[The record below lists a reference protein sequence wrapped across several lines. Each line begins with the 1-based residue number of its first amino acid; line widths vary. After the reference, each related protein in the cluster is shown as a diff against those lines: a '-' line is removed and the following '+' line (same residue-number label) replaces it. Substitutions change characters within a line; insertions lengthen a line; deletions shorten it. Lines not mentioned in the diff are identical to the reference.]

1 MERSPES
8 FQLLEKLGEGGMGQ
22 VYKALDSANNQ
33 VVALKFLI
41 AGADEEMKKRLRLEA
56 REHAALHH
64 PNVVRL
70 YEHMSYEDHDF
81 LVMEYMDA
89 GNLKDF
95 LHDAPEIKDTI
106 GVFVQVC
113 EGLEYLH
120 RQGLVH
126 RDLKPENILLNKE
139 KQAKIAD
146 LGMVRRTDREASSL
160 TGYGQLVG
168 STRFMAPEQILRSQ
182 VTAAADLYALGIT
195 LFEAIAGEPPFQGS
209 EYHILNA
216 HIREQ
221 APSLRSR
228 VPSTPERLDEIVAN
242 LLEKSP
248 ENRPRSAAQV
258 AEMLRQCLQDA
269 PAPAAPTQKSD
280 TGVEEMSEVIVGM
293 SQPVRN
299 CLNGVLGMT
308 GLLQASLR
316 ASQDQQY
323 LDALEESARDLQTLL
338 EGLVDFARIR
348 TGQLRLQPVLTDLRG
363 LVASVLAAAGALAR
377 EQESSLF
384 SHVDVSVPDMVVV
397 DPLRLHQILFNLVQQ
412 SLRAARKDNI
422 SLVVQREHDEDDT
435 VALRFSVS
443 DGQSYLSG
451 QQIRSLFLPS
461 AHGLGMFLVHHLVQN
476 LGGRCWA
483 SSLPG
488 RGTTYTATLKLGVP
502 TGSLPPASSAATV
515 ENLKILLADDQ
526 RINQTLVT
534 AILTKFGH
542 QVECVFNG
550 VEVLRALEK
559 SRYDLLLLDMVMP
572 EMDGPTAAGKIR
584 EKEKQEGGHIPII
597 ALTAMDA
604 GEVPNTVDA
613 IVAKPIKPDLLLST
627 LAETMARL
635 PQARPQ
641 ALSLDE
647 LLARVAG
654 SKRHADMLLEV
665 FRETHTAQLADLETA
680 FAKEDLDGIKRQANL
695 LQTSLSSICAHP
707 AAKAARVLEQLAGE
721 ARLQSALHARRQLL
735 NEVEHLQGQLATVG
749 ES

>member
-22 VYKALDSANNQ
+22 VYKALDTQNNQ

-41 AGADEEMKKRLRLEA
+41 AGADEEMQKRLRLEA

-64 PNVVRL
+64 PNIVRL

-95 LHDAPEIKDTI
+95 LHDAPELKDTI
-106 GVFVQVC
+106 EIFVQVC

-126 RDLKPENILLNKE
+126 RDLKPENILLNKDR
-139 KQAKIAD
+139 QAKIAD

-258 AEMLRQCLQDA
+258 AEMLRQCLSA
-269 PAPAAPTQKSD
+269 PAPAAPVQKND
-280 TGVEEMSEVIVGM
+280 TGVEEMSEVILGM

-323 LDALEESARDLQTLL
+323 LDALEESARDLQTLF

-348 TGQLRLQPVLTDLRG
+348 TDQLRLQPVSVDLRG

-384 SHVDVSVPDMVVV
+384 SHVDVSVPDTVMA

-412 SLRAARKDNI
+412 SLRASRKDNI
-422 SLVVQREHDEDDT
+422 SLVVQREHDEGDR

-461 AHGLGMFLVHHLVQN
+461 AHGLGMFLVHHLVQC

-488 RGTTYTATLKLGVP
+488 RGTTYTATLKLGV
-502 TGSLPPASSAATV
+502 TGELPPVSDAATV
-515 ENLKILLADDQ
+515 ENLRILVADDQ
-526 RINQTLVT
+526 RINQTLVS

-550 VEVLRALEK
+550 LEVLRALAK
-559 SRYDLLLLDMVMP
+559 DRYDLLLLDMVMP
-572 EMDGPTAAGKIR
+572 EMDGPTAAAKIR
-584 EKEKQEGGHIPII
+584 ENEKKENSGHIPII

-613 IVAKPIKPDLLLST
+613 IVAKPIKPDLLMST
-627 LAETMARL
+627 LSETMARL
-635 PQARPQ
+635 PKARPQ
-641 ALSLDE
+641 AISMDE
-647 LLARVAG
+647 LLQRVAG

-665 FRETHTAQLADLETA
+665 FRETHTSQLAELETA
-680 FAKEDLDGIKRQANL
+680 FAKEDLNSIKRQAAL

-707 AAKAARVLEQLAGE
+707 AAKAAKALEQLADE
-721 ARLQSALHARRQLL
+721 SRLTAALHARRQLI
-735 NEVEHLQGQLATVG
+735 NEVEHLQGQLATLA